1 MKTVSEYKEDIKR
14 LMKKVADIDNQCVG
28 ENRDIANSELVVK
41 NELLDAIE
49 DMRKII
55 DSMERQERI
64 AEVLSKPDTRETQEG
79 LHNTGE
85 AVPNNRDKDR
95 FSSFGEQMTSVMRA
109 GIPQGSVDP
118 RLRIRGAAGSGLS
131 ETVPSDG
138 GFLVQQ
144 DFSNEL
150 LKEVFETGIL
160 ASRCRRIPISGNS
173 NSLKINGIDET
184 SRASTRSGGLLAYWE
199 DEADEKTKSK
209 PKFRKIELNLKK
221 LIGLCYATDEL
232 LDDVSA
238 LEGVIRSG
246 FVNEF
251 GFQLDEAIVN
261 GTGAGQPLGI
271 LQAGCLVSQGKETG
285 QDADTIVA
293 ENIIKM
299 YSRRFASMTSNYVW
313 LYNQMIEPQLFS
325 MSLAVGV
332 GGIPVYMPPGGLN
345 DAPFGRL
352 MGLPAMAIEQAA
364 TLGDQGD
371 IILANLQDG
380 YILAEKGGIQ
390 SDMSIHV
397 RFIYDESVFRFVMRV
412 DGQPTRALELTP
424 YKGGSSAT
432 QSHFITLDER
442 A

>member
-1 MKTVSEYKEDIKR
+1 METLSTYQEQIKK
-14 LMKKVADIDNQCVG
+14 LMKAVADIDTHCVH
-28 ENRDIANSELVVK
+28 ENRDITASELVTK
-41 NELLDAIE
+41 NEILDQVERIRE
-49 DMRKII
+49 ITDGI
-55 DSMERQERI
+55 ERQERI
-64 AEVLSKPDTRETQEG
+64 AKLLDKPADRQTRQLPG
-79 LHNTGE
+79 GSNT
-85 AVPNNRDKDR
+85 PMTIRDKDK
-95 FSSFGEQMTSVMRA
+95 FGSFGEQMTAIMHA
-109 GIPQGSVDP
+109 GLPSGRVDP
-118 RLRIRGAAGSGLS
+118 RLRIQGAAGSGLS

-150 LKEVFETGIL
+150 LKEVFETGVL

-184 SRASTRSGGLLAYWE
+184 SRVSTRSGGIVGYWE

-246 FVNEF
+246 FVSEF
-251 GFQLDEAIVN
+251 GFLLDDSIIN

-271 LQAGCLVSQGKETG
+271 LNAGCLVSQAIETG

-293 ENIIKM
+293 ENVIKM
-299 YSRRFASMTSNYVW
+299 YSRRFASMTSNYMW
-313 LYNQMIEPQLFS
+313 LYNQSIEPQLLT
-325 MSLAVGV
+325 MSLAVGT

-345 DAPFGRL
+345 DAPYGRL

-364 TLGDQGD
+364 ALGDKGD
-371 IILANLQDG
+371 IILANLKDG
-380 YILAEKGGIQ
+380 YIIAEKGGIQ
-390 SDMSIHV
+390 ADMSIHV

-412 DGQPTRALELTP
+412 DGQPTRASALTP
-424 YKGGSSAT
+424 YKGGATAT
-432 QSHFITLDER
+432 QSHFITLDAR
-442 A
+442 